1 MLFQPDNHHRE
12 DDRRRMDELTTKIY
26 VFWAALEASPYAP
39 VMAMVIGKL
48 LEENPWDFGG
58 FPIFRHVMMTWWVVK
73 VRLDD

>member
-1 MLFQPDNHHRE
+1 
-12 DDRRRMDELTTKIY
+12 MDELTTKIY

-58 FPIFRHVMMTWWVVK
+58 FPIFRHVMMT
-73 VRLDD
+73 